1 MSESLH
7 CNIAVFFGNSNL
19 GGQVLIWYWD
29 GIRGTELRLGPLRT
43 KGVEGDF
50 KTEME
55 VWFHIRIKLVSTSK
69 LKYHI
74 KQDNDWSQT
83 KRWIQFKRK
92 SLCCLGSWRLLKYT
106 LSGSAAT
113 KAF

>member
-1 MSESLH
+1 M
-7 CNIAVFFGNSNL
+7 FFGNSNL

-74 KQDNDWSQT
+74 KQDNDWSQ
-83 KRWIQFKRK
+83 KNDEFN
-92 SLCCLGSWRLLKYT
+92 
-106 LSGSAAT
+106 SGE
-113 KAF
+113 KAFVVLALEDF